1 MALIDDTKT
10 LLGELISFATVSS
23 DGNLELIAWAADRL
37 GDLGAETRVMVDETG
52 SKANLFATIGPNEDG
67 GIVLSGHS
75 DVVPV
80 ADQDWSSDPF
90 RMREADGLLYG
101 RGTCDMKGFIAAVLA
116 TAPLFAAANLSR
128 PVHICLTYD
137 EEVGCLGARKLVSE
151 LPGMGVRP
159 SLAVIGEP
167 TEMRIIEGHKGCCE
181 YTTSFRGLEG
191 HGSVPDAGVNAVE
204 YALRY
209 GMRLMELKE
218 QLKGRAPA
226 ASRFDPPWTTLQLG
240 RLMGGVAHNVIPGLA
255 SLDWEMRPVT
265 EADRAFV
272 CEAIDA
278 YVHDELLPAMRSVHP
293 QASIRR
299 EVVGEVA
306 GLEPVEENEA
316 RRIVA
321 ELTGANSAD
330 VVSFGTEAG
339 LFQQLGMSVVVCG
352 PGSIAQAHKPDEFV
366 SLDQL
371 QVCLAMLERL
381 AGRLTVS

>member
-1 MALIDDTKT
+1 MALIDDTKS
-10 LLGELISFATVSS
+10 LLAELIALATVSS
-23 DGNLELIAWAADRL
+23 DSNLELIAWAADRL
-37 GDLGAETRVMVDETG
+37 GELGADTRVMVDETG

-101 RGTCDMKGFIAAVLA
+101 RGACDMKGFIAAVLA
-116 TAPLFAAANLSR
+116 TAPLFAASKLSR

-159 SLAVIGEP
+159 ALAVIGEP

-181 YTTSFRGLEG
+181 YTTTFRGLEG

-209 GMRLMELKE
+209 GIRLMELKE

-226 ASRFDPPWTTLQLG
+226 ASRFEPPWTTLQLG

-321 ELTGANSAD
+321 ELTGANGAD

-366 SLDQL
+366 SLEQL
-371 QVCLAMLERL
+371 HACLAMLERL
-381 AGRLTVS
+381 AGRLAVA

>member
-116 TAPLFAAANLSR
+116 TAPLFAAANLAR

-240 RLMGGVAHNVIPGLA
+240 RLMGGVAHNVIPGN
-255 SLDWEMRPVT
+255 
-265 EADRAFV
+265 
-272 CEAIDA
+272 
-278 YVHDELLPAMRSVHP
+278 RSTPHH
-293 QASIRR
+293 
-299 EVVGEVA
+299 
-306 GLEPVEENEA
+306 
-316 RRIVA
+316 
-321 ELTGANSAD
+321 TD
-330 VVSFGTEAG
+330 SF
-339 LFQQLGMSVVVCG
+339 
-352 PGSIAQAHKPDEFV
+352 
-366 SLDQL
+366 
-371 QVCLAMLERL
+371 
-381 AGRLTVS
+381 

>member
-116 TAPLFAAANLSR
+116 TAPLFAAAKLSR

>member
-1 MALIDDTKT
+1 MALIDDTKS
-10 LLGELISFATVSS
+10 LLAELIALATVSS
-23 DGNLELIAWAADRL
+23 DSNLELIAWVADRL
-37 GDLGAETRVMVDETG
+37 GELGADTRVMVDETG

-101 RGTCDMKGFIAAVLA
+101 RGACDMKGFIAAVLA
-116 TAPLFAAANLSR
+116 TAPLFAASKLSR

-159 SLAVIGEP
+159 ALAVIGEP

-181 YTTSFRGLEG
+181 YTTTFRGLEG

-218 QLKGRAPA
+218 RLKGRAPA
-226 ASRFDPPWTTLQLG
+226 ASRFEPPWTTLQLG

-321 ELTGANSAD
+321 ELTGANGAD

-366 SLDQL
+366 SLEQL
-371 QVCLAMLERL
+371 HACLAMLERL
-381 AGRLTVS
+381 AGRLAIA